1 MQKNRSKKNTYKFNI
16 NYSPSNDLLAR
27 QNQDLLQENIRLQEC
42 LKNYQSNYKKI
53 SDQLLLVNAELQ
65 SFKVGANIFA
75 KQHDALKLHFYSL
88 WYRHGELQKQH
99 DYLKDRYI
107 EVLRKKNKHSITPNS
122 FRSCTSGDNSETRKL
137 TSQSSNRSCTS
148 SHNSE
153 TLKLHSQ
160 SSSRSF
166 TPGYKSET
174 LESLNQF
181 SNQGQNIKTSNEHPS
196 ITERLVRTKQ
206 WLVLIS
212 S

>member
-42 LKNYQSNYKKI
+42 LKNYQSNYKII
-53 SDQLLLVNAELQ
+53 SDQLLLVRTELQ

-88 WYRHGELQKQH
+88 WYKNCELQKQH
-99 DYLKDRYI
+99 NYLKDRYI
-107 EVLRKKNKHSITPNS
+107 EVLRKKNKYSITPNS
-122 FRSCTSGDNSETRKL
+122 LQL
-137 TSQSSNRSCTS
+137 TSQSS
-148 SHNSE
+148 H
-153 TLKLHSQ
+153 
-160 SSSRSF
+160 RSF
-166 TPGYKSET
+166 TPGYGSET
-174 LESLNQF
+174 GDSLNQL
-181 SNQGQNIKTSNEHPS
+181 SNQEQNIETSNEHPS

-206 WLVLIS
+206 WLGLIS